1 MPLPLPR
8 LADRQLQPTRR
19 NLGQLAQRD
28 GQQLCLLGMAPG
40 TGLLIL
46 LAFLAAR
53 VQIAG
58 IDVQPLL
65 IALTAG
71 GIGAIVSVMTHLM
84 LPSLPVDYHAGN
96 S

>member
-1 MPLPLPR
+1 M
-8 LADRQLQPTRR
+8 
-19 NLGQLAQRD
+19 AQRD